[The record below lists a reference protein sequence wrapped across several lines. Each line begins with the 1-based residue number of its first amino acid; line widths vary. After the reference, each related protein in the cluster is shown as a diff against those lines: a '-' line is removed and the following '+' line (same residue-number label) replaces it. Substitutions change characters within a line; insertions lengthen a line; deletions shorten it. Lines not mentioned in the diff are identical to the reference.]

1 VAIRATLGSTWPIEV
16 AIRARVA
23 GPGIAQFWR
32 QLHTP
37 PHVVPTPA
45 G

>member
-1 VAIRATLGSTWPIEV
+1 MRAMLGSTCPIVV
-16 AIRARVA
+16 AISARVA
-23 GPGIAQFWR
+23 GPGISQFWR

-37 PHVVPTPA
+37 PQVVPTPA